1 MTLVR
6 PGAAHKRG
14 TARCTCGRTCR
25 GRAGRPAPGPPGVIA
40 PFGGWLWR
48 RASSGSAGSARGR
61 GSPRP
66 SAGTARRRAAPQP
79 HRRRGPT
86 AILGLR
92 DHPTQAFVEVIF
104 ALLQAGAPLDS
115 IMKNEKAEFILRV
128 FEPIRRGPGMVIQN
142 EHCSRARSSSQISAG
157 PVAPG
162 LRIENRRAKTC
173 CGCAV

>member
-1 MTLVR
+1 MGNGRFPEIVR
-6 PGAAHKRG
+6 DFVLLLMREGLEIKRS
-14 TARCTCGRTCR
+14 
-25 GRAGRPAPGPPGVIA
+25 
-40 PFGGWLWR
+40 FGNWDPL
-48 RASSGSAGSARGR
+48 A
-61 GSPRP
+61 
-66 SAGTARRRAAPQP
+66 
-79 HRRRGPT
+79 T

-92 DHPTQAFVEVIF
+92 DRPTQAFVEVIF

-162 LRIENRRAKTC
+162 LRIENMRAKTC